1 MSDDFL
7 PYCAEVKALA
17 QKAGLRVELD
27 PGGRSLSKQ
36 IKVVLVVVAV
46 VIVVVVVVVVVIPQA
61 ALSPSR
67 SRWPALTLAP
77 SP

>member
-17 QKAGLRVELD
+17 NKAGLRVELD

-36 IKVVLVVVAV
+36 IKVVN
-46 VIVVVVVVVVVIPQA
+46 PN
-61 ALSPSR
+61 
-67 SRWPALTLAP
+67 P

>member
-46 VIVVVVVVVVVIPQA
+46 VIVVVAVVIVVVAVVIVVV
-61 ALSPSR
+61 L
-67 SRWPALTLAP
+67 
-77 SP
+77 